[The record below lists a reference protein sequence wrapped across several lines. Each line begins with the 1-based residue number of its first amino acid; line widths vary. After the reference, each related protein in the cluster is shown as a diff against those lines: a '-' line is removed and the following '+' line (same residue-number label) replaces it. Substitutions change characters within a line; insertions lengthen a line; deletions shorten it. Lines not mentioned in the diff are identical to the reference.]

1 MPKKSVLDEIRA
13 DQKKI
18 LALQKKILEKE
29 TIIESK
35 EEEVLKL
42 ERKELEEE
50 DKILLDEREA
60 LEEIK
65 KIEEIEKRIL
75 KDVQG
80 SAIKKITYRD
90 VTKGMIGAFF
100 GIVGHFA
107 FAKGSDIA
115 SYLSYTRSTVLLL
128 VSFAVI
134 VIFLYFAGFRKVD
147 DKFKFK
153 FIPVRAVVIYFSAL
167 TTIIIVLSLYGVF
180 TFDTTFKELYT
191 TIAAISLLAVLG
203 AGTADLIGKV
213 EEE

>member
-1 MPKKSVLDEIRA
+1 MPKKDILEEIRN

-18 LALQKKILEKE
+18 LSLQKKILEKE
-29 TIIESK
+29 TSIEKK
-35 EEEVLKL
+35 EEEVLRL
-42 ERKELEEE
+42 EREELKEE
-50 DKILLDEREA
+50 DKILNEEELA
-60 LEEIK
+60 LEELK
-65 KIEEIEKRIL
+65 KIEELEKKIL
-75 KDVQG
+75 KDVEG
-80 SAIKKITYRD
+80 SAIKKVTYRD

-147 DKFKFK
+147 DTFKFK
-153 FIPVRAVVIYFSAL
+153 FIPVRAIVIYFSAL
-167 TTIIIVLSLYGVF
+167 TTIFIVLSLYGVF
-180 TFDTTFKELYT
+180 TIDTTFKEFYT